1 MRVVVVLDFAELDV
15 VDELDV
21 VEEDV
26 VVEDVVV
33 EEVVV
38 DAAVRVEENK
48 IKSGSH
54 NAKYEDAVLR
64 LGE

>member
-1 MRVVVVLDFAELDV
+1 MRVVVVLDLAELDV

-26 VVEDVVV
+26 VEED
-33 EEVVV
+33 VVV